1 MFDEPCRRCGTK
13 LGDDQR
19 SFKFEGGKKPICF
32 DCEIKRLPK
41 KTLIKALLILVKI
54 GSFAHRHKE
63 GSPEKDFEKIEEPP
77 KKSTNLIKI
86 TFEYDDSIETLEG
99 AEMERWVDKVNSNLM
114 TSIVHG
120 GSDFAD
126 FKWKVIK
133 K

>member
-1 MFDEPCRRCGTK
+1 MKKKSMFDEPCRRCGTK

-63 GSPEKDFEKIEEPP
+63 ESPE
-77 KKSTNLIKI
+77 KSTNLIKI